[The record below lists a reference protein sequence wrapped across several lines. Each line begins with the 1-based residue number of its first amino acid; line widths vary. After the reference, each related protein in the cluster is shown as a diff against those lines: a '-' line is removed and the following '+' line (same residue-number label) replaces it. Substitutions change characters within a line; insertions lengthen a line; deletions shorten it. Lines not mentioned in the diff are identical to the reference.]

1 MRMQMTSQ
9 IDAGGN
15 DPIFLMFHG
24 YGNDESEMGADS
36 RRRIC
41 ADASRCGPGRN

>member
-15 DPIFLMFHG
+15 DPIFLM
-24 YGNDESEMGADS
+24 SKVTATTKA
-36 RRRIC
+36 R
-41 ADASRCGPGRN
+41 

>member
-15 DPIFLMFHG
+15 DPNFLMFHG
-24 YGNDESEMGADS
+24 YRTDQSDMI
-36 RRRIC
+36 RIL
-41 ADASRCGPGRN
+41 DAV